1 MYRVWAIDLIYIYIY
16 IYINK
21 ILGIDD
27 HCISPKKTRGVCD
40 LSLPLIYKIL
50 QKPQSSHRAVLDCE
64 TNKQK
69 KKKKHSQSLRN
80 MLRRIDTQHSQRSC
94 ERKDTDGNNL
104 L

>member
-1 MYRVWAIDLIYIYIY
+1 MDQNTDISIIEHNEKGIEGAHVQSLGYRLNIYIYIY

-69 KKKKHSQSLRN
+69 KKRN
-80 MLRRIDTQHSQRSC
+80 ILNHC
-94 ERKDTDGNNL
+94 ETCFEE
-104 L
+104 